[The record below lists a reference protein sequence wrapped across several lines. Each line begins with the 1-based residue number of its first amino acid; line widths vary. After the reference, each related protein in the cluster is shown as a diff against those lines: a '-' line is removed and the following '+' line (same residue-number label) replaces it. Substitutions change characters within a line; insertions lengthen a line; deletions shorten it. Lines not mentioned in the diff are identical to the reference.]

1 MASPGFDIGGGFMDI
16 KESQMGKNDNGDLVR
31 LASILYRGVIIEF
44 IGDCGCCSFSANV
57 L

>member
-1 MASPGFDIGGGFMDI
+1 MDI